1 MSPVR
6 VAERLPR
13 AVAVSLAVG
22 VLAFAG
28 AASGTGSA
36 DDSKTTKPKASSLA
50 PHPTGRRVY
59 GAPIQ
64 APILHKRHK
73 QGASA
78 FKPGTAKTGGHT
90 ASAVPAK

>member
-1 MSPVR
+1 
-6 VAERLPR
+6 VAAL
-13 AVAVSLAVG
+13 
-22 VLAFAG
+22 VLAGTASAPAG
-28 AASGTGSA
+28 A

-73 QGASA
+73 QGASTKA
-78 FKPGTAKTGGHT
+78 SAAKTGGDT
-90 ASAVPAK
+90 ATAVPPK